1 MPVCD
6 SHQRSNSHLVFWVL
20 GKIPVYCIEMT
31 VYLLIGA
38 KEGTSTSNSSSEDY
52 RCHCQDHI
60 SNCLCCLSHL
70 LFHTLQGI
78 FIRIVGNE
86 TSVHV
91 VLPSH
96 TLSHYRIIYMLASC
110 TRASRMYSHPQFI
123 NTVQFI
129 RINQSGE
136 DSIIEYNYQL

>member
-6 SHQRSNSHLVFWVL
+6 SCQGSNPYLVFCML
-20 GKIPVYCIEMT
+20 GKIPVYCIEII

-52 RCHCQDHI
+52 WCHCQDHI

-78 FIRIVGNE
+78 LVRIVGNK
-86 TSVHV
+86 TSVHE
-91 VLPSH
+91 VLPFH
-96 TLSHYRIIYMLASC
+96 ALSRYRIIHKLASC

-123 NTVQFI
+123 NTVKFI
-129 RINQSGE
+129 RINQSDE
-136 DSIIEYNYQL
+136 DSIIECNYQL